1 MTNYKSAIVTGGT
14 GTLGTAICQ
23 YLLSNQYRLIVPS
36 FLEDEIELFE
46 RNIGNRMVDVSLAP
60 TDLTKADEVDKLA
73 EMALEK
79 FGKVDVLA
87 NIAGGFLSG
96 NLTAEMKLDEWEFM
110 MDLNLKSVFL
120 CCRSVLSHMMERQY

>member
-60 TDLTKADEVDKLA
+60 ADLTKADEVDKLA

-87 NIAGGFLSG
+87 NIAGGFLG
-96 NLTAEMKLDEWEFM
+96 D
-110 MDLNLKSVFL
+110 
-120 CCRSVLSHMMERQY
+120 R